1 MKGCYSINC
10 SSPSLL
16 VVIFQFL
23 VLRAMSSLDKKDE
36 WMVVR
41 QYFQTNALLK
51 ICNKIAR

>member
-1 MKGCYSINC
+1 MKGCYFIDY

-23 VLRAMSSLDKKDE
+23 VLRAMSSLDKKAE

-41 QYFQTNALLK
+41 QYF
-51 ICNKIAR
+51 